1 MKTTPDELAK
11 LQNELT
17 DLAIQIAAGSNIK
30 LDFSIES
37 VKQVENILG
46 VIHTDYKKSK
56 QEEGV
61 RGIAL
66 EFAAYIVSVI
76 EKNLEKGYWQ
86 RDSEEAGED
95 SFPYFLP
102 DGRIIFPYGWCL
114 KRIIDGASEDVWVKF
129 QTLVLKK
136 ES

>member
-1 MKTTPDELAK
+1 MKTTAAKLSK

-37 VKQVENILG
+37 VKQIEVILG
-46 VIHTDYKKSK
+46 VIHKDYKKDK

-66 EFAAYIVSVI
+66 EFAAYVISVI
-76 EKNLEKGYWQ
+76 ERNLEKGYWQ
-86 RDSEEAGED
+86 RDSEESGKD
-95 SFPYFLP
+95 SFPYFLS
-102 DGRIIFPYGWCL
+102 DDSVIFPYSWCL
-114 KRIIDGASEDVWVKF
+114 KRIIDGSSEDVWLKF

-136 ES
+136 GE